1 MDTNDD
7 PRSSDPLA
15 AMRDLDPAADSAPS
29 SGLRARVSSVPDA
42 VTPAARRRRWLM
54 PVAAAAA
61 LVVGVGGGYVVG
73 SGALTGSTE
82 QIAAPLPVATG
93 STQDPAPPIS
103 LAPGAG
109 GAASADS
116 GGDAGMRL
124 QGAQSAPLS
133 TAETAETADS
143 TVSPWHYSNGRRFHL
158 PVFDETTS
166 TATVYALDGR
176 AQYSAADA
184 ERIART
190 LGLDAA
196 AHQEEPEYGWTVGD
210 PQHGGPVLWMSPTGA
225 GDVSFHTGV
234 ADPSSACWTQIAP
247 EYGVDTT
254 KGVNLDEATWRAF
267 DADVR
272 ACVVATPMPT
282 DQQARDA
289 LSLFLTAT
297 GVDESQTQ
305 VTVTSDDDSRT
316 MTATAAR
323 VVAGNVTVVTSAV
336 HVSAKGLLHGNGG
349 TATVVS
355 LGDYD
360 IVSPA
365 EAARRLNDPVF
376 TPAYAASTASEI
388 DYDQLHEPVAEPPA
402 VPVAGARVPWG
413 ITEFEIASARL
424 GLAQMTGVEDQR
436 FLAPAYEFTDSE
448 GNVWSVLAIAET
460 EIDPTGGGASAWGGW
475 PWGGW
480 RY

>member
-1 MDTNDD
+1 M
-7 PRSSDPLA
+7 
-15 AMRDLDPAADSAPS
+15 
-29 SGLRARVSSVPDA
+29 
-42 VTPAARRRRWLM
+42 
-54 PVAAAAA
+54 
-61 LVVGVGGGYVVG
+61 
-73 SGALTGSTE
+73 
-82 QIAAPLPVATG
+82 
-93 STQDPAPPIS
+93 STQS
-103 LAPGAG
+103 
-109 GAASADS
+109 
-116 GGDAGMRL
+116 
-124 QGAQSAPLS
+124 QSA
-133 TAETAETADS
+133 TTDS

-158 PVFDETTS
+158 PAFDETTS

-196 AHQEEPEYGWTVGD
+196 AHQEKPEYGWTVGD
-210 PQHGGPVLWMSPTGA
+210 PEKSGPVLWMSPSGA
-225 GDVSFHTGV
+225 GDVSFNTGV

-247 EYGVDTT
+247 DYGVDTE
-254 KGVNLDEATWRAF
+254 KGADFDEATWRAF
-267 DADVR
+267 DADVQ
-272 ACVVATPMPT
+272 ACVAATPMPT

-305 VTVTSDDDSRT
+305 VTVTSEDTGRT

-323 VVAGNVTVVTSAV
+323 VVAGNVTVVTSTV
-336 HVSAKGLLHGNGG
+336 HVSAKGLLYGYGG

-355 LGDYD
+355 LGDYG

-388 DYDQLHEPVAEPPA
+388 DYDELNDPVTQPPA
-402 VPVAGARVPWG
+402 VPAAGTRVPWG

-424 GLAQMTGVEDQR
+424 GLAQMTSVEDER
-436 FLAPAYEFTDSE
+436 FLAPAYEFTDTE
-448 GNVWSVLAIAET
+448 GNVWSVLAIAEA
-460 EIDPTGGGASAWGGW
+460 EIDPIGGGANWWNGW
-475 PWGGW
+475 L
-480 RY
+480 Y